1 MSAAPRL
8 SFEETKG
15 ACHLAYDGERGQSF
29 NFPGG
34 KVWNIADAFAT
45 RLTGFK
51 AILMVCSDAEFSV
64 LSFAGTDS
72 LLDVAVD
79 LAQIVS
85 PGPPLQY
92 HQALML
98 TQQVK
103 TRHRNLFLTGHSLGG
118 GLAAYSS
125 VATRV
130 PANTVNPAPLVQ
142 AANLRT
148 LFGDNDQIVN
158 YIAGGSEFVSSS
170 IGRNPGRDVRVA
182 SSGNWFTRH
191 SISNVAPGVPLPSLA
206 N

>member
-15 ACHLAYDGERGQSF
+15 ACHLAYDGEEGESY
-29 NFPGG
+29 NFIGG
-34 KVWNIADAFAT
+34 KVWTISSAIAT
-45 RLTGFK
+45 RMTGFK
-51 AILMVCSDAEFSV
+51 AIVLTCSESDFTI

-79 LAQIVS
+79 IAQITSEV
-85 PGPPLQY
+85 PLQY
-92 HQALML
+92 HQALLL
-98 TQQVK
+98 TSRLRRQ
-103 TRHRNLFLTGHSLGG
+103 HRNLFLCGHSLGG

-130 PANTVNPAPLVQ
+130 PTNTVNPAPLVQ
-142 AANLRT
+142 AANAHT
-148 LFGDNDQIVN
+148 LFGNNDQIVN

-182 SSGNWFTRH
+182 ASGNWFTRH
-191 SISNVAPGVPLPSLA
+191 SISNVAPGVPLPTRA
-206 N
+206 H